1 MNLRVFA
8 AAAFTVLCGR
18 IFAGEGMWLLQDLD
32 RVDALTES
40 RGKGV
45 LLDAGMLY
53 SADSVSIKDGV
64 VIFGRGCTGEVVSD
78 RGLVFTNHHCG
89 YEWIQSLSSVEND
102 FLSDGF
108 WAMSEEEE
116 LPCEGLEV
124 RFISSIREVTD
135 SVVTA
140 VERSGKR
147 SNLFN
152 AGFLKKIACR
162 LAYGDSTKTDGKFTE
177 AVIKSFYGGNRFLLF
192 TYDIYRD
199 IRLVGTPP
207 SSIGKF
213 GYDTDNWMWPRHTGD
228 FSIFRV
234 YTDTL
239 GNAAEYDKSNIPLKP
254 KFFFDLSLNGV
265 EEGDFTAILG
275 FPGTTN
281 RYDISDEIVQYRD
294 IVNAARINMR
304 QAKLSRME
312 ELMLADPKTRIQYA
326 SKYSTSSN
334 YWKNAI
340 GMNRGIK
347 RLKVIEE
354 KRKAEDDF
362 CKWAMENGRQGYA
375 EALDSMRAALD
386 SLYDIK
392 YQYYMLYEGLRNG
405 TEFANIPSADSLLF
419 SLEKRGK
426 KDSVTVKFL
435 DEFAS
440 KYYKLADKDYDP
452 YVDKEIAKVML
463 KAYMN
468 CIPAEKRPDI
478 FEYIEK
484 KYKNDTDRFI
494 EEAFKSSIFADVEK
508 FAKFVNSPSAKV
520 LKKDLLLR
528 FSSSVRSKSNELSI
542 LMKPVTLALAEAKKE
557 YIRGLLEMRGDSAV
571 SFPDANFTIRASF
584 GNVKAYSPADA
595 VSYDYYTTLD
605 GVMEKEDPD
614 NYEFEVPEKLKE
626 IHLSGDYG
634 IYADK
639 DGEMRLCFISDN
651 DITGGNSG
659 SPVIN
664 GNGEIVGL
672 AFDGNWEAMSG
683 DIIFE
688 KELQRTICVDIR
700 YVLMIIDKYAG
711 ADNLLRELKI
721 KE

>member
-1 MNLRVFA
+1 MDLRVFA
-8 AAAFTVLCGR
+8 AAAFFCFCGR
-18 IFAGEGMWLLQDLD
+18 AFAGEGMWLLQDLD
-32 RVDALTES
+32 RVDALSCKTDS
-40 RGKGV
+40 AV
-45 LLDAGMLY
+45 VLDAGMIY

-89 YEWIQSLSSVEND
+89 YEWIQSLSSVDND
-102 FLSDGF
+102 YLSDGF
-108 WAMSEEEE
+108 WAMSEDEE

-124 RFISSIREVTD
+124 KFIKNIAEVTD
-135 SVVTA
+135 SVYAA
-140 VERSGKR
+140 VERSGKPE
-147 SNLFN
+147 NLFN
-152 AGFLKKIACR
+152 AGFLKKVACC
-162 LAYGDSTKTDGKFTE
+162 LAYGDSTKTDGRFSE

-192 TYDIYRD
+192 EYDIYRD
-199 IRLVGTPP
+199 VRLVGTPP

-239 GNAAEYDKSNIPLKP
+239 GNAADYDKSNIPLKP
-254 KFFFDLSLNGV
+254 RFFFDLSLDGV
-265 EEGDFTAILG
+265 NEGDFTAVIG

-281 RYDISDEIVQYRD
+281 RYDIADEIVQYRD

-304 QAKLSRME
+304 QARLSRME
-312 ELMLADPKTRIQYA
+312 ELMLANPRTRIQYA
-326 SKYSTSSN
+326 SKYSSSSN

-354 KRKAEDDF
+354 KRRNEDAF
-362 CKWAMENGRQGYA
+362 RKWALENGKPEYA
-375 EALDSMRAALD
+375 AALDSMRAALD
-386 SLYDIK
+386 SLYDLK
-392 YQYYMLYEGLRNG
+392 YQLYMLHEGLRGG
-405 TEFANIPSADSLLF
+405 TEFTNLPSADSLLF
-419 SLEKRGK
+419 SLEKRGR
-426 KDSVTVKFL
+426 KDSLTIGFL

-452 YVDKEIAKVML
+452 NVDREVSKVML
-463 KAYMN
+463 KAYMKYV
-468 CIPAEKRPDI
+468 PAEKRPDI
-478 FEYIEK
+478 FGYIEK
-484 KYKNDTDRFI
+484 KYGNDTDRFI
-494 EEAFKSSIFADVEK
+494 DEAFGSSIFADVEK
-508 FAKFVNSPSAKV
+508 FSKFMQSPSAKV
-520 LKKDLLLR
+520 LEKDLLLR
-528 FSSSVRSKSNELSI
+528 FSSSVRSKASELSI
-542 LMKPVTLALAEAKKE
+542 MMKPYTLALAEAKKV
-557 YIRGLLEMRGDSAV
+557 YIKGLLEMRGDSAV

-595 VSYDYYTTLD
+595 VRYDYYTTLD

-614 NYEFEVPEKLKE
+614 NYEFVVPERLKE
-626 IHLSGDYG
+626 IHMSGDYG

-639 DGEMRLCFISDN
+639 DGKMRLCFISDN

-664 GNGEIVGL
+664 GKGEIVGL

-700 YVLMIIDKYAG
+700 YILMIIDKYAG

>member
-8 AAAFTVLCGR
+8 AATFTVLCGR
-18 IFAGEGMWLLQDLD
+18 VFAGEGMWLLQDLD
-32 RVDALTES
+32 RVEALTEN
-40 RGKGV
+40 REKGV
-45 LLDAGMLY
+45 SLDAGMLY
-53 SADSVSIKDGV
+53 SADTVSIKDGV

-124 RFISSIREVTD
+124 RFINSIREVTD
-135 SVVTA
+135 SVVAA
-140 VERSGKR
+140 VERSGKP
-147 SNLFN
+147 SDLFN
-152 AGFLKKIACR
+152 AGFLKKMACQ
-162 LAYGDSTKTDGKFTE
+162 LAYGDSTKTDGRFSE

-192 TYDIYRD
+192 TYDVYRD
-199 IRLVGTPP
+199 VRFVGAPP

-281 RYDISDEIVQYRD
+281 RYDISDEIIQYRD

-347 RLKVIEE
+347 RMKVIEE

-362 CKWAMENGRQGYA
+362 CKWAKENGKPEYA
-375 EALDSMRAALD
+375 TALDSMRAALD

-405 TEFANIPSADSLLF
+405 TEFVNIPSADSLLY

-426 KDSVTVKFL
+426 KDSVTIRFL

-440 KYYKLADKDYDP
+440 EYYKLADKDYDP
-452 YVDKEIAKVML
+452 EVDKEVSKAML
-463 KAYMN
+463 KAYMKSV
-468 CIPAEKRPDI
+468 PAGKRPDI
-478 FEYIEK
+478 FGFIEK

-494 EEAFKSSIFADVEK
+494 EEAFKRSIFSDVEK
-508 FAKFVNSPSAKV
+508 FAGFADSPSAKV
-520 LKKDLLLR
+520 LKKDPLLR
-528 FSSSVRSKSNELSI
+528 FSSSVRSKSNELFI
-542 LMKPVTLALAEAKKE
+542 MMKPVSLALAEAKKT
-557 YIRGLLEMRGDSAV
+557 YIKGLLEMRGDSAV

-584 GNVKAYSPADA
+584 GNVRAYSPADA

-605 GVMEKEDPD
+605 GVMEKEDPE
-614 NYEFEVPEKLKE
+614 NYEFEVPEKLKKL
-626 IHLSGDYG
+626 HMSGDYG

-639 DGEMRLCFISDN
+639 DGKMRLCFISDN

>member
-1 MNLRVFA
+1 MVLRVFM
-8 AAAFTVLCGR
+8 AAAFSALCSLV
-18 IFAGEGMWLLQDLD
+18 FAGEGMWLLQDIG
-32 RVDALTES
+32 RVGALSERDS
-40 RGKGV
+40 SV
-45 LLDAGMLY
+45 VIDAGMIY
-53 SADSVSIKDGV
+53 SADTVSIKDGV

-78 RGLVFTNHHCG
+78 KGLVFTNHHCG
-89 YEWIQSLSSVEND
+89 YEWIQGLSSVEND

-108 WAMSEEEE
+108 WAMSEGEE
-116 LPCEGLEV
+116 LPCKGLEV
-124 RFISSIREVTD
+124 RFVNRIEEVTD
-135 SVVTA
+135 SVFAA
-140 VERSGKR
+140 VERSGKN

-152 AGFLKKIACR
+152 AVFLKRIACNI
-162 LAYGDSTKTDGKFTE
+162 AYGDSTKTDGEFSE
-177 AVIKSFYGGNRFLLF
+177 AVIKPFYGGNRFLLF
-192 TYDIYRD
+192 VYDIYRD
-199 IRLVGTPP
+199 VRLVGAPP

-239 GNAAEYDKSNIPLKP
+239 GNAANYDKSNIPLKP
-254 KFFFDLSLNGV
+254 KFFFDLSLEGV
-265 EEGDFTAILG
+265 NEGDFTAILG
-275 FPGTTN
+275 YPGTTN

-304 QAKLSRME
+304 QARLSRME

-354 KRKAEDDF
+354 KRRAEDDF
-362 CKWAMENGRQGYA
+362 RKWAVENGKAEYA
-375 EALDSMRAALD
+375 EALDSMRIALD

-405 TEFANIPSADSLLF
+405 TEFVNIPSADSLLF

-452 YVDKEIAKVML
+452 VVDREVAKVML
-463 KAYMN
+463 KAYMKSV
-468 CIPAEKRPDI
+468 PAEKRPDI
-478 FEYIEK
+478 FAFIEK

-494 EEAFKSSIFADVEK
+494 DDAFESSIFADIEK

-520 LKKDLLLR
+520 LEKDLLLR
-528 FSSSVRSKSNELSI
+528 FSASVRSKSNELAI

-557 YIRGLLEMRGDSAV
+557 YIKGLLEMRGDSTV

-595 VSYDYYTTLD
+595 VSYGFYTTLD
-605 GVMEKEDPD
+605 GVMEKEDPE
-614 NYEFEVPEKLKE
+614 NYEFVVPDRLKE
-626 IHLSGDYG
+626 IHMSGDYG

-639 DGEMRLCFISDN
+639 DGGMRLCFISDN

-664 GNGEIVGL
+664 GKGQIVGL